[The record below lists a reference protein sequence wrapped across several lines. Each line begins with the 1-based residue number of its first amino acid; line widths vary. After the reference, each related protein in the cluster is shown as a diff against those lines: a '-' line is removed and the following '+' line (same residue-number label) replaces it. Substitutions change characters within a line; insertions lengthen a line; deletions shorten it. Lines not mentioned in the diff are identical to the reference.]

1 MADHGADAAAQSSSE
16 ERKKQML
23 KAKIVKSAKKKI
35 EETEKVREGL
45 PMYSSSWMALG
56 QPCICSNGDSG
67 TFSSSRPRSC
77 AGVGACARVSG
88 APGPS
93 AAARFCASRHTRS
106 HLSGVTGDGRGAAAE
121 CQLVAGEM
129 CSATPIETG
138 AWRVRAR

>member
-56 QPCICSNGDSG
+56 QPCICSNG
-67 TFSSSRPRSC
+67 TTPEHL
-77 AGVGACARVSG
+77 
-88 APGPS
+88 
-93 AAARFCASRHTRS
+93 AAAVR
-106 HLSGVTGDGRGAAAE
+106 D
-121 CQLVAGEM
+121 
-129 CSATPIETG
+129 
-138 AWRVRAR
+138 RVRELAHVQGCLGHPGQAQLLVFALVGTRDRIFQA